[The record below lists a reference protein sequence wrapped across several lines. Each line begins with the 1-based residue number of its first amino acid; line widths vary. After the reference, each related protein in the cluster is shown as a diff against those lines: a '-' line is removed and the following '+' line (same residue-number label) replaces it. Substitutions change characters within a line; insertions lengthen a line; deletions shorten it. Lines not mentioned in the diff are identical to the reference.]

1 MKIRLVHKLFA
12 SLLGTS
18 LLIVVAMVA
27 TSEFYVSRNFA
38 DYVNKMEL
46 ERVSSLIE
54 RFSEEYVAHQG
65 WDHLRNNVKAWR
77 NLLRSQN
84 QRALR
89 RRNASEAAAS
99 LAPQVS
105 RLTPPDASPAKSA

>member
-18 LLIVVAMVA
+18 LLLVVAMVA

-46 ERVSSLIE
+46 ERVSSLID
-54 RFSEEYVAHQG
+54 RLSEEYVAHQG

-84 QRALR
+84 PPRSHAAITPAPSSHRAR
-89 RRNASEAAAS
+89 AAP
-99 LAPQVS
+99 LG
-105 RLTPPDASPAKSA
+105 TPSGNP